1 MKSLL
6 FLFLLL
12 VPSLLYT
19 QNNYSQIIEV
29 YGNEWVDNQISTNN
43 EELLV
48 FLSNYSQKGF
58 IVEEV
63 DEFKFNDTN
72 SIKWIPLT
80 SKQQDSISV
89 NQFMSEFQSASFNP
103 LRYQFLPKIDE
114 QLFKLKGVNY
124 IIRIKN
130 QEFILK

>member
-1 MKSLL
+1 MKSIL

-12 VPSLLYT
+12 IPSLLYT

-48 FLSNYSQKGF
+48 FLSNYSQKGI

-63 DEFKFNDTN
+63 DEFKFNDAN
-72 SIKWIPLT
+72 SLEWIPLT

-89 NQFMSEFQSASFNP
+89 NQFMSEFQSESFNP
-103 LRYQFLPKIDE
+103 LKYQFLPQKEE

-130 QEFILK
+130 QGFILN

>member
-1 MKSLL
+1 MKIIL
-6 FLFLLL
+6 FFIFFLNYLF
-12 VPSLLYT
+12 VYS

-72 SIKWIPLT
+72 SKEWISLT

-103 LRYQFLPKIDE
+103 LRYQLLPKIDE

>member
-1 MKSLL
+1 MKSIL

-29 YGNEWVDNQISTNN
+29 YGNEWVDNQIATNN

-48 FLSNYSQKGF
+48 FLSNYSQKGI

-63 DEFKFNDTN
+63 DEFKFNDAN
-72 SIKWIPLT
+72 SLEWIPLT

-89 NQFMSEFQSASFNP
+89 NQFMSEFQSGSFNP
-103 LRYQFLPKIDE
+103 LKYQFLPQKKE

-130 QEFILK
+130 QEFILN